1 MSEVNINDFDFNVDE
16 EPKKKVPMTPANK
29 YQSYR
34 DDKESKT
41 KKVTIRCILLLI
53 IEITFILL
61 ALILAFSKAKN
72 IILNK
77 DTNKDSEKKKIII
90 RC

>member
-77 DTNKDSEKKKIII
+77 DTNKDSEKKNYH
-90 RC
+90 